1 MRAFP
6 KVYQK
11 IYMINWL
18 MAATF
23 LVACETVLTEETLVY
38 SNDFSVAADLGDI
51 SNGRLN
57 EFNGDSVL
65 GFYNNEE
72 ISLFVSNLPAHN
84 AVQVSI
90 DLLVHDSWDGNSD
103 NVGGPDFWYL
113 QLDGVQVLRT
123 TFSNSPCESLYC
135 LYQSYPDQYPRLN
148 EPKSGAMQT
157 DLPGRCQ
164 YAGQMGWT
172 TKYRI
177 SRIISHSG
185 STLEVLC
192 GDELKQEN
200 APDPVCDESWSVAK
214 IEVTTM
220 TLR

>member
-1 MRAFP
+1 MKAFWKGLP
-6 KVYQK
+6 KNCMVYW
-11 IYMINWL
+11 MV
-18 MAATF
+18 ATTF
-23 LVACETVLTEETLVY
+23 LMACETVLTEETLVY
-38 SNDFSVAADLGDI
+38 SNDFSSSDISNI
-51 SNGRLN
+51 SNGRLHA
-57 EFNGDSVL
+57 FNGDSLL
-65 GFYNNEE
+65 GFYHNEE
-72 ISLFVSNLPAHN
+72 IVLTVPNLPAHN
-84 AVQVSI
+84 ALQVSI
-90 DLLVHDSWDGNSD
+90 DLLVHDSWDGNPD

-113 QLDGVQVLRT
+113 QLDGVEVLRT

-148 EPKSGAMQT
+148 EPKTGALET

-164 YAGQMGWT
+164 YEGQVGWT

-185 STLEVLC
+185 SSIEVLC

-200 APDPVCDESWSVAK
+200 APDPVCDESWSVGK